1 MKTFRLI
8 AANFIFAAVFAVS
21 AFGQAAD
28 TKIGLVNAFAF
39 EDPKGG
45 ITKLVTA
52 SSSLETEF
60 KQPATELETMYNRI
74 QALQKEIAD
83 IQRQIQDPKTP
94 AAVDKVKLQATG
106 QAKADEYEK
115 MGRNFKVKQEDLKA
129 GLERRRQVVVG
140 PIYQDVMKALQEF
153 AVKNG
158 YAVILDGAK
167 LEEAQILMAFNNKFD
182 VTKEFIAFYNARPA
196 TTAAAVPAK

>member
-1 MKTFRLI
+1 MRTFRLI
-8 AANFIFAAVFAVS
+8 AANFIFTAIFAVS
-21 AFGQAAD
+21 AFAQVAD

-52 SSSLETEF
+52 STSLETEF
-60 KQPATELETMYNRI
+60 KAPATELERMYNQI
-74 QALQKEIAD
+74 QALQGEIKK
-83 IQRQIQDPKTP
+83 IQEQLADPKYP
-94 AAVDKVKLQATG
+94 GDKAKLQASG
-106 QAKADEYEK
+106 QTKADEYEK

-196 TTAAAVPAK
+196 GTTAAAAK

>member
-8 AANFIFAAVFAVS
+8 AANFIFAAIFAVS
-21 AFGQAAD
+21 AFAQAAQD
-28 TKIGLVNAFAF
+28 TKIGLVNAFEF
-39 EDPKGG
+39 ENPKGG
-45 ITKLVTA
+45 ITKLITA
-52 SSSLETEF
+52 SNTLEAEF
-60 KQPATELETMYNRI
+60 KQPAAELETMYNRI
-74 QALQKEIAD
+74 QALQKEIQD
-83 IQRQIQDPKTP
+83 IQKQLADPKFP
-94 AAVDKVKLQATG
+94 GDKTKLQATG

-129 GLERRRQVVVG
+129 SLDRRRQIVVG

-167 LEEAQILMAFNNKFD
+167 LEEAQILMAFNNKYD
-182 VTKEFIAFYNARPA
+182 VTKDFIAFYNTRPA
-196 TTAAAVPAK
+196 GTAAAVPVK

>member
-21 AFGQAAD
+21 AFAQAQD

-39 EDPKGG
+39 EDPKAG

-60 KQPATELETMYNRI
+60 KQPAAELETLYNRI
-74 QALQKEIAD
+74 QALQKEIQG
-83 IQRQIQDPKTP
+83 IQAQLQDPKTP
-94 AAVDKVKLQATG
+94 AAIDKTKLQANG
-106 QAKADEYEK
+106 QTKTEEGEK
-115 MGRNFKVKQEDLKA
+115 LARDFKFKQEDLKA
-129 GLERRRQVVVG
+129 RIERRRQVVVG
-140 PIYQDVMKALQEF
+140 PIYQDVMRALQEF

-167 LEEAQILMAFNNKFD
+167 LEEAQILMAFNNKYD
-182 VTKEFIAFYNARPA
+182 VTKEFIVFYNTRPA
-196 TTAAAVPAK
+196 GTAAAAKPK

>member
-8 AANFIFAAVFAVS
+8 TANFIFAAVFAVS
-21 AFGQAAD
+21 AFAQTPDA
-28 TKIGLVNAFAF
+28 KIGLVNAFEF
-39 EDPKGG
+39 ENPKGG

-52 SSSLETEF
+52 STTIETEF

-74 QALQKEIAD
+74 QALQKEI
-83 IQRQIQDPKTP
+83 QGFNEQIQNPNTP
-94 AAVDKVKLQATG
+94 AAVDKNKLRANAQT
-106 QAKADEYEK
+106 KADEGEK
-115 MGRNFKVKQEDLKA
+115 LARDFKFKQEDLKA
-129 GLERRRQVVVG
+129 RLDKRRQVVVG

-196 TTAAAVPAK
+196 TTASAVPAK

>member
-1 MKTFRLI
+1 
-8 AANFIFAAVFAVS
+8 
-21 AFGQAAD
+21 
-28 TKIGLVNAFAF
+28 
-39 EDPKGG
+39 
-45 ITKLVTA
+45 
-52 SSSLETEF
+52 
-60 KQPATELETMYNRI
+60 MYNRM
-74 QALQKEIAD
+74 QALQKEIQG
-83 IQRQIQDPKTP
+83 IQTQLGDPKTP
-94 AAVDKVKLQATG
+94 AAVDKTKLQANG

-196 TTAAAVPAK
+196 GTTAAAK

>member
-8 AANFIFAAVFAVS
+8 AANFIFAAVFAAS
-21 AFGQAAD
+21 AFAQAQD
-28 TKIGLVNAFAF
+28 TKIGLVNTLAF
-39 EDPKGG
+39 EDGKAG

-52 SSSLETEF
+52 SNTIATEF
-60 KQPATELETMYNRI
+60 KQPASELETMYNRM
-74 QALQKEIAD
+74 QALQKEIQG
-83 IQRQIQDPKTP
+83 IQTQLGDPKTP
-94 AAVDKVKLQATG
+94 AAVDKTKLQANG

-115 MGRNFKVKQEDLKA
+115 MGRDFKFKQEDLKA
-129 GLERRRQVVVG
+129 RLDRRRQAVVG
-140 PIYQDVMKALQEF
+140 PVYADVMRALQEF

-196 TTAAAVPAK
+196 GTTAAAK

>member
-8 AANFIFAAVFAVS
+8 AANFIFAAIFAVS
-21 AFGQAAD
+21 AFAQAAD

-60 KQPATELETMYNRI
+60 KQPAAELETMYNRI
-74 QALQKEIAD
+74 QALQREIAE
-83 IQRQIQDPKTP
+83 IQKQLADPKFP
-94 AAVDKVKLQATG
+94 GDKVKLQATG

-115 MGRNFKVKQEDLKA
+115 MGRNFKVKQEDFKA
-129 GLERRRQVVVG
+129 SIDRRRQVIVG
-140 PIYQDVMKALQEF
+140 PIYQDVMRALQEF

-158 YAVILDGAK
+158 YSVILDGAK
-167 LEEAQILMAFNNKFD
+167 LEEAQILMAFNNKYD
-182 VTKEFIAFYNARPA
+182 VTKEFIAFYNTRPA
-196 TTAAAVPAK
+196 GTAAAK

>member
-21 AFGQAAD
+21 AFAQAAD

-39 EDPKGG
+39 EDPKAG
-45 ITKLVTA
+45 ITKLVSA
-52 SSSLETEF
+52 SSALEKEF
-60 KQPATELETMYNRI
+60 TAPASELETMYKRI
-74 QALQKEIAD
+74 QALQGEIKT
-83 IQRQIQDPKTP
+83 IQDQINDPKFP
-94 AAVDKVKLQATG
+94 GDKTKLQANG

-129 GLERRRQVVVG
+129 SLDRRRQVVVG

-167 LEEAQILMAFNNKFD
+167 LEEAQILMAFNNKYD

>member
-21 AFGQAAD
+21 VFAQAQDAG
-28 TKIGLVNAFAF
+28 KIGLVNTLAF
-39 EDPKGG
+39 EDSKGG

-52 SSSLETEF
+52 SNSLETEF

-74 QALQKEIAD
+74 QTLQKD
-83 IQRQIQDPKTP
+83 IQRINEQIQNPNTP
-94 AAVDKVKLQATG
+94 PAIDKNKLRADAQT
-106 QAKADEYEK
+106 KADEGEK
-115 MGRNFKVKQEDLKA
+115 LARDFKFKQEDLKA
-129 GLERRRQVVVG
+129 RLDKRRQEKVG
-140 PIYQDVMKALQEF
+140 PVYQDVMKALQEF

-158 YAVILDGAK
+158 FAIILDGAR
-167 LEEAQILMAFNNKFD
+167 LEEAQILMAFNNKYD

-196 TTAAAVPAK
+196 GTAATAK